1 VIVLLVID
9 MQAGLFG
16 EESPRHDAEGV
27 VDRITWCAS
36 GSRRAS

>member
-16 EESPRHDAEGV
+16 EESPRHDAEGWSTASRGARA
-27 VDRITWCAS
+27 DRGA
-36 GSRRAS
+36 RP